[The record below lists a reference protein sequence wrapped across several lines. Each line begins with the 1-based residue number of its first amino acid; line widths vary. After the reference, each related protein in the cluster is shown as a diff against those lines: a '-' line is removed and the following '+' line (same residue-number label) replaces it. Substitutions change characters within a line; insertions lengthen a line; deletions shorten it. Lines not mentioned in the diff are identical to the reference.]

1 MQVILQTD
9 EAWSLAS
16 LITSYIIDSSGM
28 SQDGKQ
34 RIRGWR
40 TEHDGTPKLE
50 DLTAAVN
57 TSLDSY
63 ADEKTTRQIRKKG
76 RFKKQTKGAAR

>member
-1 MQVILQTD
+1 MQVILETD

-16 LITSYIIDSSGM
+16 LFTSYIIDNSGV

-40 TEHDGTPKLE
+40 TEHDGTPKLD

-57 TSLDSY
+57 ASLEGY

-76 RFKKQTKGAAR
+76 RFTKQAKGEAR

>member
-9 EAWSLAS
+9 EAWSLVS
-16 LITSYIIDSSGM
+16 LVTSYIIDNSGV

-57 TSLDSY
+57 ASLDSY

-76 RFKKQTKGAAR
+76 RFTKQTKGAAQ